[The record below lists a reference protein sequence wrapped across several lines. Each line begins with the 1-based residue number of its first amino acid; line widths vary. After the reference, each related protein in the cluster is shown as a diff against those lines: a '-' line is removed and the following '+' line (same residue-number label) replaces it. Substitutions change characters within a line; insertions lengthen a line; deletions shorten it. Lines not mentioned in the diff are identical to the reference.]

1 MIFECEVLNFDQLK
15 LINSYYDDAVFKQG
29 TIASRDDNVVDE
41 TVKKTK
47 VMDQNTSQ
55 FRKSLQVVQDGITK
69 SSAFKSTYILKEMTV
84 PMFTEYDEGC
94 HYELHVDNV
103 TIQGIKTHHS
113 ITIFLNEPDEY
124 EGGALL
130 LTNGDREWA
139 YKCKAGSALIYPTGL
154 QHRVEPVTSGSRRV
168 ALCWATSL
176 IDDFFMRNQILSFG
190 KSIEILMKY
199 WEEKHGVKAP
209 PEVTVPFE
217 QVRTNFIREYGN
229 LS

>member
-1 MIFECEVLNFDQLK
+1 MIFECEILNSDQLK
-15 LINSYYDDAVFKQG
+15 LINSFYDDAVFKQG
-29 TIASRDDNVVDE
+29 TIVSKDDNVVDE

-47 VMDQNTSQ
+47 VMDQTTSQ
-55 FRKSLQVVQDGITK
+55 FRKSLQIIQDGIT
-69 SSAFKSTYILKEMTV
+69 SSSVFKSTYILKEMTV
-84 PMFTEYDEGC
+84 PIFSEYDEGC
-94 HYELHVDNV
+94 YYDLHVDNV

-154 QHRVEPVTSGSRRV
+154 QHRVEPVTSGTRRV

-190 KSIEILMKY
+190 KSIERLMKY

-209 PEVTVPFE
+209 PEVLVPFE